1 MVGIITFHSQYNCG
15 SALQAYALQEK
26 IKSLGYECKIL
37 NYYYEKDM
45 RNYDIRWFSKNP
57 KVILFDLYT
66 LKKCIERKNAYKSFQ
81 NRFLQLSELT
91 TNWEKLKEISADC
104 DILICGS
111 DQIWNVELT
120 QGVHPAYFLK
130 FATPNQKLISY
141 APSMA
146 LTTVP
151 ERYKDDLKNAL
162 ERFKQISV
170 REQQTAIELE
180 KITRKV
186 VFCALD
192 PTLLHNREFYDKL
205 ICEYKITLP
214 EKYIFIYCLHYA
226 DLSQIRP
233 AAEEYAK
240 EHGLDIV
247 YFNKYNIYNKLY
259 KKNIFKYGP
268 EAFIA
273 AIKNAEFV
281 FADSYHA
288 AIFSIL
294 YKRQFAVYVLEDI
307 RSRWDTLYDRL
318 GMDKNYLNS
327 GEPYHFIDYDKVWNK
342 LEKQR
347 EVSTNFLKASLEE
360 AKYER

>member
-45 RNYDIRWFSKNP
+45 KTYDIRWFSKNP

-66 LKKCIERKNAYKSFQ
+66 LRNCVERKKAYKSFQ
-81 NRFLQLSELT
+81 KRYLKLSDKT
-91 TNWEKLKEISADC
+91 MHWERLKEISADC
-104 DILICGS
+104 DIIVCGS
-111 DQIWNVELT
+111 DQIWNIGLT

-130 FATPNQKLISY
+130 FATHNQKLISY
-141 APSMA
+141 APSMD
-146 LTTVP
+146 LTTIP
-151 ERYKDDLKNAL
+151 KRYGIDLKNVL
-162 ERFKQISV
+162 ERFEQISV

-180 KITRKV
+180 KIIGKE

-192 PTLLHNREFYDKL
+192 PTLLYNKEFYDKL
-205 ICEYKITLP
+205 ICGYKITLP
-214 EKYIFIYCLHYA
+214 AKYIFIYCLHYT

-233 AAEEYAK
+233 VAEEYAK
-240 EHGLDIV
+240 EHGLNIV

-259 KKNIFKYGP
+259 KKNVFKYGP

-281 FADSYHA
+281 FTDSYHA

-294 YKRQFAVYVLEDI
+294 YKKQFGVYALEDR

-318 GMDKNYLNS
+318 GMEKNYLNS
-327 GEPYHFIDYDKVWNK
+327 GESYHFIDYKKVWNK
-342 LEKQR
+342 LGEQR
-347 EVSTNFLKASLEE
+347 EESINFLKASLEE

>member
-15 SALQAYALQEK
+15 SALQVYALQEK

-45 RNYDIRWFSKNP
+45 KNYDIRWSNKNL

-66 LKKCIERKNAYKSFQ
+66 LRNCIERKKAYNSFQ
-81 NRFLQLSELT
+81 NRFLQLSDLT
-91 TNWEKLKEISADC
+91 TNWERLKEISEDC
-104 DILICGS
+104 DIIICGS
-111 DQIWNVELT
+111 DQIWNVGLT

-130 FATPNQKLISY
+130 FSTPNQKLISY

-146 LTTVP
+146 LTTIP
-151 ERYKDDLKNAL
+151 KGDEDDLRNAL
-162 ERFKQISV
+162 ERFERISV
-170 REQQTAIELE
+170 REQETAIELD
-180 KITRKV
+180 KIVGKEI
-186 VFCALD
+186 FCALD
-192 PTLLHNREFYDKL
+192 PTLLHNREFYNNL
-205 ICEYKITLP
+205 IREYKFILP

-226 DLSQIRP
+226 NLNPIRS

-240 EHGLDIV
+240 EHGLNIV
-247 YFNKYNIYNKLY
+247 YFNKYNIHNKLY

-281 FADSYHA
+281 IADSYHA

-294 YKRQFAVYVLEDI
+294 YKKQFWIYALEDS

-318 GMDKNYLNS
+318 GMEKNYLNS
-327 GEPYHFIDYDKVWNK
+327 GEPYHFIDYEKVWNK
-342 LEKQR
+342 LDEQR
-347 EVSTNFLKASLEE
+347 EESTNFLKDSLGGS
-360 AKYER
+360 KV